1 MVDGKESWKTRQEAV
16 EAVTD
21 LMTRKKR
28 VANTGTVGE
37 LMAVLKDRLTETNLN
52 LRARVLQCIRSTA
65 EAIGEET
72 CHYTSLMVPEL
83 VRLCGETKQN
93 VVDALFATLTAW
105 VGAHALSPAIF
116 NSMAGSL
123 VKGLKIVKGRAGLL
137 RWANRYAN
145 FLDYA
150 VCSTLL
156 SSVMDCLTSKEA
168 AVRAEAATLMK
179 VVCSHLS
186 QGEVE
191 AKIVGRPSPDM
202 SLLHQIV
209 DRLYAAGNVTSTFG
223 RISDTSATT
232 PINGPINGPT
242 TAPINGPAVRSSAA
256 LAPGQLGQLG
266 QPGQFGASQAGERV
280 TDLSQKK
287 LSLSARPG
295 ARVLARP
302 NPGEGMKARFQNMKS
317 SIPKPQPLKPR
328 KTFSEAFSG
337 REYTSIRQ
345 SGAWSECW

>member
-37 LMAVLKDRLTETNLN
+37 LMAVLKDRLAETNLN

-93 VVDALFATLTAW
+93 VVDALFAALTAW

-202 SLLHQIV
+202 NLLHQIV
-209 DRLYAAGNVTSTFG
+209 DRLYAAGNVTSTSG

-232 PINGPINGPT
+232 PINGPTTGPT
-242 TAPINGPAVRSSAA
+242 TGPAARSSAA
-256 LAPGQLGQLG
+256 LAPGQLGQPG

>member
-1 MVDGKESWKTRQEAV
+1 M
-16 EAVTD
+16 TD

-37 LMAVLKDRLTETNLN
+37 LMAVLKDRLAETNLN

-93 VVDALFATLTAW
+93 VVDALFAALTAW

-150 VCSTLL
+150 ACNTLL

-202 SLLHQIV
+202 NLLHQIV
-209 DRLYAAGNVTSTFG
+209 DRLYAAGNVTSTSG

-232 PINGPINGPT
+232 PINGPTTGPT
-242 TAPINGPAVRSSAA
+242 TGPAARSSAA
-256 LAPGQLGQLG
+256 LAPGQLGQPG